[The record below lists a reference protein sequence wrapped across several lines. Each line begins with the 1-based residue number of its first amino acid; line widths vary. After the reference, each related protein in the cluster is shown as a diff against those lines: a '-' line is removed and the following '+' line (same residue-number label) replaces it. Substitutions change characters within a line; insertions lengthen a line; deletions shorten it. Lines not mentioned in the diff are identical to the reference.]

1 MNIDIGLMAKARFK
15 CVAHKGDEKNP
26 TKETGWFDNIVL
38 DSGLAR
44 MKVGAWE
51 GGVSVGTGNSTP
63 IVSQTGLDVF
73 RARTTTPQVARTWNK
88 GVDDNNVEYYA
99 IKGSY
104 RFASGAASGNIS
116 EVGLSWGTGNS
127 LWNRALIRNSSGQA
141 TVINVL
147 SDEYLDVSY
156 EIRIYRK
163 EETVGTIQVK
173 DGVGD
178 VVSTHTYTTKP
189 FSSNSVSVYVSS
201 QVKVSLL
208 IPYSGTWSGGTE
220 APTGSLPSPLSAVRT
235 VIENPNPTQQTTDFS
250 FELGVGT
257 GSWKSLGFA
266 LDGLTFIS
274 QNQLVFFGYV
284 AVLDTPI
291 VKSATERVIVRVT
304 TSWDRYTGV

>member
-15 CVAHKGDEKNP
+15 CVAHKGDENNP

-44 MKVGAWE
+44 MKVGVWE

-73 RARTTTPQVARTWNK
+73 RARTTTLQVSRSWNK
-88 GVDDNNVEYYA
+88 GIDDNNVEYYA
-99 IKGSY
+99 IKGTY

-116 EVGLSWGTGNS
+116 EVGLSWDTGNS

-147 SDEYLDVSY
+147 SDEYLDVSF
-156 EIRIYRK
+156 EVRIYRK

-189 FSSNSVSVYVSS
+189 FSSNSVSVHGSG
-201 QVKVSLL
+201 QVKVGYVL
-208 IPYSGTWSGGTE
+208 PYSGTWSGGTE
-220 APTGSLPSPLSAVRT
+220 VPTGALPNPLSTIGT
-235 VIENPNPTQQTTDFS
+235 VVENSNPTQQTTNFS

-257 GSWKSLGFA
+257 GSWKSIGF
-266 LDGLTFIS
+266 GLEGLMLSFD
-274 QNQLVFFGYV
+274 NQVVFFGYM

-304 TSWDRYTGV
+304 TSWGRYTGV